1 MKEKFSA
8 IDLVLAYKEIKP
20 PALICTKGAKEGLY
34 DITPIGW
41 IMAMDYEPVTK
52 VIFSCD
58 PVHQCDANI
67 KRSPFF
73 AVAMPIGGE
82 KSETVK
88 NCGSVSD
95 ASADK
100 FNQFGIKGMK
110 AKKIDVMLPVF
121 DISSWIECR
130 LVRVIRE
137 GSVDLIIGE
146 AVASFSKQG

>member
-1 MKEKFSA
+1 MEGDFVSQ
-8 IDLVLAYKEIKP
+8 DLVSAYKSVSS
-20 PALICTKGAKEGLY
+20 PALICTKGAKKGLY

-58 PVHQCDANI
+58 PAHQCDINI

-73 AVAMPIGGE
+73 AVAMPTDGE
-82 KSETVK
+82 KSEAVK

-95 ASADK
+95 ATADK
-100 FNQFGIKGMK
+100 FAMFGIKGVK
-110 AKKIDVMLPVF
+110 ASKIDVMIPADNV
-121 DISSWIECR
+121 SSWIECR
-130 LVRVIRE
+130 LVRVIKE

-146 AVASFSKQG
+146 AVAAFNR